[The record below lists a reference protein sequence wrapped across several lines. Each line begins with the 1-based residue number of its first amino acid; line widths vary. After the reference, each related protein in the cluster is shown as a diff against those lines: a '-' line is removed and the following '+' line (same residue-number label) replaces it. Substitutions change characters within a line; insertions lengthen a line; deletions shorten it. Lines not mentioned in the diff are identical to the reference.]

1 MRSQYHYVLTF
12 ISASLLPF
20 YFLLTMSRT
29 LVASTEGVKLARKA
43 LKAKNLTQTD
53 FAAEVKLGYTTV
65 SNFFNAKPIY
75 RTNFQEI
82 CVFLGL
88 DWQDIAVFG
97 EEEPQELTPL
107 DNLWQQLQSLG
118 SPTEQMGLVL
128 VKEETLGWGKKIP
141 GRYEKSVQLG
151 SYIRVEINLSTP
163 GYLLLLQKDTSGQMW
178 CFCPS
183 CFAQKPHL
191 NTGKTSLPQEGSPM
205 TAFPVE
211 GTPGKEEIIAVIT
224 KEVPTLAWLT
234 QDNDEVLELDATHL
248 TELLEYVHEHGEY
261 QLWYTDYMITA

>member
-1 MRSQYHYVLTF
+1 V
-12 ISASLLPF
+12 
-20 YFLLTMSRT
+20 MSRT
-29 LVASTEGVKLARKA
+29 LVASPESVKLARKA

-53 FAAEVKLGYTTV
+53 FAIEIGLGYTTV

-97 EEEPQELTPL
+97 EAEPQELTPL
-107 DNLWQQLQSLG
+107 DKWQQLQSLG

-141 GRYEKSVQLG
+141 SRYEKSVQVG
-151 SYIRVEINLSTP
+151 SYIQVEINLSTP
-163 GYLLLLQKDTSGQMW
+163 GYLLLLQKDTSAQMW

-183 CFAQKPHL
+183 CFAQQPHL
-191 NTGKTSLPQEGSPM
+191 DTGKTSLPQEGSPM

-211 GTPGKEEIIAVIT
+211 GTPGEEEIIAVIT
-224 KEVPTLAWLT
+224 KEVPKLSWLT
-234 QDNDEVLELDATHL
+234 QDNDEVLELEPSHL
-248 TELLEYVHEHGEY
+248 TELLEYITKNGDY
-261 QLWYTDYMITA
+261 QLWYTDYM

>member
-1 MRSQYHYVLTF
+1 
-12 ISASLLPF
+12 
-20 YFLLTMSRT
+20 MSRT
-29 LVASTEGVKLARKA
+29 LVASPEGVKLARKA

-53 FAAEVKLGYTTV
+53 FALDVGLGYTTV

-82 CVFLGL
+82 CVFLDL
-88 DWQDIAVFG
+88 NWQDIATFG
-97 EEEPQELTPL
+97 EEASPELTPL
-107 DNLWQQLQSLG
+107 DSLWQQLQLLG

-128 VKEETLGWGKKIP
+128 VKEETLGWGKQIP

-205 TAFPVE
+205 TAFPIE
-211 GTPGKEEIIAVIT
+211 GNPGKEEIMAVMT
-224 KEVPTLAWLT
+224 KEVPTLDWLT
-234 QDNDEVLELDATHL
+234 QENDEVLQLEASHL

-261 QLWYTDYMITA
+261 QLWYTDYMVTAP